1 MRYTVVTAA
10 LVLVVLTGC
19 SAGSGE
25 DALQRDVDAIVA
37 VGVTGVQARVVD
49 DKGDR
54 VAVAGKSDIAAA
66 EPVSPNGFFRI
77 GSVTK
82 SLVATTVLMLL
93 GEGRLTL
100 DDTVQ
105 HWLPDTV
112 RGNGNDGNLVTVR
125 HLLQHTSGI
134 RDSLPETDTA
144 EAYYRLRYQPR
155 TPEQTVAA
163 AMQHE
168 PDFAPGTSWSYSN
181 VGYVLL
187 GLIIE
192 QVSKRPWHEE
202 VRARILEP
210 LGLRDTRWPGDS
222 PTLPEPHA
230 RAYQQ
235 YELNGPLTD
244 VTEVMDADASGGYL
258 STTADIGTFYR
269 NLLGGKLLR
278 PEELALMRTTTPV
291 DDVIG
296 QIWPGSRDGLGLF
309 SVPRSC
315 GGVYWMHNG
324 GQFGYI
330 TETGVTEDGRRSV
343 VVSMSTALQAG
354 ADFTH
359 SKGFEQERAVTAL
372 VDHALCAE

>member
-1 MRYTVVTAA
+1 MRYAMAV
-10 LVLVVLTGC
+10 LVLVVALTGC
-19 SAGSGE
+19 RSAPRE

-49 DKGDR
+49 GAGDR
-54 VAVAGKSDIAAA
+54 LAVAGRSDIAAV

-82 SLVATTVLMLL
+82 SLVATTVLMLV
-93 GEGRLTL
+93 GEGRLRL
-100 DDTVQ
+100 DDTVA
-105 HWLPDTV
+105 HWLPDMV
-112 RGNGNDGNLVTVR
+112 RGNGNDGNLISVR
-125 HLLQHTSGI
+125 QLLQHTSGI
-134 RDSLPETDTA
+134 HDSLPVTDTA
-144 EAYYRLRYQPR
+144 EAYYRLRYQAR

-163 AMQHE
+163 AMQHP

-192 QVSKRPWHEE
+192 QVSKRPWYEE
-202 VRARILEP
+202 VRSRILEP
-210 LGLRDTRWPGDS
+210 LGLHDTRWPGDS
-222 PTLPEPHA
+222 PTLPDPHA
-230 RAYQQ
+230 KGYQQ

-244 VTEVMDADASGGYL
+244 VTEVVDADASGGYL

-269 NLLGGKLLR
+269 NLLGGRLLR
-278 PEELALMRTTTPV
+278 PEELALMRTTGPV
-291 DDVIG
+291 DHMIG
-296 QIWPGSRDGLGLF
+296 QIWPGIRDGLGLF
-309 SVPRSC
+309 SVPLSC

-330 TETGVTEDGRRSV
+330 TETGVTEEGRRSV

-354 ADFTH
+354 EDFTH
-359 SKGFEQERAVTAL
+359 SKGFEQERAVTTL